1 VTEVVAEEM
10 LLLIERL
17 PKDDING
24 AVVRDDVCIM
34 SVAAADATRRVI
46 NTIFDIVACG
56 ADKR

>member
-1 VTEVVAEEM
+1 VVAAEK

-24 AVVRDDVCIM
+24 AVVRDVCIM

-46 NTIFDIVACG
+46 NTIFDIVACSD
-56 ADKR
+56 DKR

>member
-1 VTEVVAEEM
+1 MVAAEM

-46 NTIFDIVACG
+46 NTIFDIVACS

>member
-1 VTEVVAEEM
+1 VVSAEM
-10 LLLIERL
+10 LLLIVRL

>member
-1 VTEVVAEEM
+1 VVATEM
-10 LLLIERL
+10 LLLLIERL

-46 NTIFDIVACG
+46 NTIFDIVACS